1 MNFLTLRGLLD
12 GLEAEVSLVVDSVY
26 PSDQLP
32 AALNDFHTK
41 FPTVPLRI
49 SVQALEGVERL
60 VRNGNAWIGVG
71 GLLHMDITGLQ
82 RIETGAVRL
91 IPVAAPNHLLAL
103 SGATSSSRGRQY
115 LQLVLSNQ
123 PAAEGRDY
131 GAVSLAN
138 WRVGD
143 LTIKHKLLVGGIG
156 WGGMPEPM
164 VRADI
169 ESGRLVRLD
178 LRDWRG
184 GEYAMQVMHK
194 TETPPGP
201 AGRWLIE
208 RLVLSPPPVRV
219 RRSNARVWYPV
230 GQKPVS
236 FRAVKEAKAAYPV
249 SKRLES

>member
-49 SVQALEGVERL
+49 SVQALEGVERV

-71 GLLHMDITGLQ
+71 Q
-82 RIETGAVRL
+82 RIEIGAVRL
-91 IPVAAPNHLLAL
+91 IPVAAPNHPLAL

-123 PAAEGRDY
+123 PAAEGRVY
-131 GAVSLAN
+131 CVVSLAN

-178 LRDWRG
+178 LRDWRS
-184 GEYAMQVMHK
+184 GEYAMQVVHK

-219 RRSNARVWYPV
+219 RRSNARVWYPA